1 MLIGCLKQAVCK
13 NGLTDFPASTPEVS
27 SPRMAMGL
35 LRECAWAAQ
44 LPPTL
49 CDPVECGPPGSSV
62 NGILQAGTLEWVA
75 MSFSF

>member
-35 LRECAWAAQ
+35 LRECAWAW
-44 LPPTL
+44 L
-49 CDPVECGPPGSSV
+49 
-62 NGILQAGTLEWVA
+62 
-75 MSFSF
+75 